1 MTAICMSA
9 AQAPRRTLGKA
20 LLRLLLWPARVAQAR
35 RDLAML
41 GSMSDHELS
50 DIGLSRQDLRNAT
63 ALPPDADPT
72 AAFGALRGCRR
83 Q

>member
-1 MTAICMSA
+1 MTATCIPA
-9 AQAPRRTLGKA
+9 AAAPRRSFGKS

-35 RDLAML
+35 RDLALL
-41 GSMSDHELS
+41 GSMSDRELS

-72 AAFGALRGCRR
+72 GAASRSAHRLNG
-83 Q
+83 